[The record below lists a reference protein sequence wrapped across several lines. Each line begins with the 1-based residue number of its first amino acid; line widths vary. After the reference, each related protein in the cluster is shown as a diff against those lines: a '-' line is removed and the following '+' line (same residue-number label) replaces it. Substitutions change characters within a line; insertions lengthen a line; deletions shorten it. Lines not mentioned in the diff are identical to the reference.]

1 MASPAV
7 LDFDKLLAPIPGDST
22 GGVNLRQDPS
32 PSSDYQKI
40 KSAIGKART
49 AWRKRIEGDPESQPD
64 WGPILDLAPEAIAA
78 KSKDLEIAAWLIE
91 ALLQEHG
98 FPGLRDGFRLARE
111 LSERFWDQLHPQ
123 PDEDGM
129 GVRVAA
135 LAGLNGFDREGIL
148 IDEINN
154 VPLTAKGP
162 SDKPFVQ
169 WHYRQAANLSGI
181 TDPEKRQKRIDAGDV
196 TREML
201 DGAEAAT
208 SLEFAQGLRDDL
220 SECLEELLKLVTVL
234 EERCGKDRD
243 GGPAAPPTAMIRA
256 ALQECLKI
264 VEAIAAAK
272 GGANGSGAGPA
283 GGEGAQAESGGE
295 GGGAAGAV
303 MTGGAIRNRE
313 AAFQALLQ
321 VARFFKQTE
330 PHSPISY
337 ALERAVRWG
346 KMPLPDL
353 LGELIGEESA
363 RSSVFKLV
371 GIPEGKP
378 PGES

>member
-1 MASPAV
+1 MASPPV
-7 LDFDKLLAPIPGDST
+7 LELDALLAPISGESPA
-22 GGVNLRQDPS
+22 GVNLRGDPS
-32 PSSDYQKI
+32 PTSDYQKI
-40 KSAIGKART
+40 KSAIGKARI

-64 WGPILDLAPEAIAA
+64 WGPILELAPEVIAS
-78 KSKDLEIAAWLIE
+78 KSKDLEVAAWLIE

-98 FPGLRDGFRLARE
+98 FPGLRDGLRLARE

-129 GVRVAA
+129 EVRVAA

-148 IDEINN
+148 VDEINN

-162 SDKPFVQ
+162 SDRPFVQ
-169 WHYRQAANLSGI
+169 WHYRQAANLAGI

-196 TREML
+196 TRDML

-208 SLEFAQGLRDDL
+208 SLDLAQGLRDDL
-220 SECLEELLKLVTVL
+220 SECLEELTKLVAVL
-234 EERCGKDRD
+234 EARCGKDRD
-243 GGPAAPPTAMIRA
+243 GGPAAPPTAMIRD
-256 ALQECLKI
+256 ALKECLRI

-272 GGANGSGAGPA
+272 GGGDGSGAGPA
-283 GGEGAQAESGGE
+283 GGGGEQAAGGE
-295 GGGAAGAV
+295 GGGGPGAV
-303 MTGGAIRNRE
+303 MTGGAIRSRE
-313 AAFQALLQ
+313 DAFQALLQ

-353 LGELIGEESA
+353 LGELIGEEGA